1 MTGTAT
7 DIEVTEERT
16 RGWGP
21 GVLAALAL
29 AWLAVVLWS
38 AHATISGTR
47 ADATVALAS
56 AALALPLVVAASL
69 VAGAA
74 VGIASSDLLGRRY
87 GAVAERV
94 PVRFAA
100 SAGGGLAVGLLCA
113 VLVLAGYGTSAA
125 IAVLAAAVGAAA
137 TLGGVLGGLRPA
149 AVVGA
154 ALGGTLAWFVVGLFQ
169 GAYAGRLMH
178 LFGAGDT
185 LASQVRATS
194 WLSFVVSV
202 VGGLVAGLS
211 AYGYLRRRDTGL
223 RWPAYLAAGAG
234 PGLLILLSDLVTR
247 VGGARLLAV
256 AGSVG
261 ADDRAAIGY
270 LGTARLNT
278 ALVVLFVGALTT
290 VIAFGRTLKP
300 AGPT

>member
-1 MTGTAT
+1 MRVRPGLSSHLAV
-7 DIEVTEERT
+7 IGARGEVR
-16 RGWGP
+16 
-21 GVLAALAL
+21 GVLASYREQPFSDSEKALL
-29 AWLAVVLWS
+29 
-38 AHATISGTR
+38 
-47 ADATVALAS
+47 
-56 AALALPLVVAASL
+56 
-69 VAGAA
+69 
-74 VGIASSDLLGRRY
+74 
-87 GAVAERV
+87 
-94 PVRFAA
+94 
-100 SAGGGLAVGLLCA
+100 
-113 VLVLAGYGTSAA
+113 
-125 IAVLAAAVGAAA
+125 
-137 TLGGVLGGLRPA
+137 
-149 AVVGA
+149 
-154 ALGGTLAWFVVGLFQ
+154 
-169 GAYAGRLMH
+169 
-178 LFGAGDT
+178 DT